1 MDLIDIHC
9 HILPGVDDG
18 SKSMEES
25 LAMLRIAQQNA
36 IRTIIVTPHN
46 KPGRHNIHI
55 PSMNVYIKQL
65 QEQMGRAGLSI
76 ELIGGNEL
84 YYRMELA
91 QELHGGV
98 ARTMADSRSATC
110 RSVQQSPSPPSN
122 TSSLFSRFRA
132 LAIPAA
138 RKSTVSRNT
147 RSTSPLPV
155 IRQKSA

>member
-65 QEQMGRAGLSI
+65 QEQMGRVGLAI

-84 YYRMELA
+84 YYGTCTGAAWRRGKDD
-91 QELHGGV
+91 GGFQIC
-98 ARTMADSRSATC
+98 TFGIC
-110 RSVQQSPSPPSN
+110 SN
-122 TSSLFSRFRA
+122 G
-132 LAIPAA
+132 
-138 RKSTVSRNT
+138 
-147 RSTSPLPV
+147 
-155 IRQKSA
+155 

>member
-76 ELIGGNEL
+76 ELIGRWRIPDMYFWNL
-84 YYRMELA
+84 LQWMITIICVMVSMTFYLKA
-91 QELHGGV
+91 I
-98 ARTMADSRSATC
+98 SR
-110 RSVQQSPSPPSN
+110 
-122 TSSLFSRFRA
+122 L
-132 LAIPAA
+132 
-138 RKSTVSRNT
+138 
-147 RSTSPLPV
+147 
-155 IRQKSA
+155 